1 MNVENR
7 THPPPSKTLP
17 PSTPVLPR
25 TSPGGEGGWELIV
38 EMQESD
44 YTAESPHM
52 LRNLTFLDKL
62 GVGGGV

>member
-44 YTAESPHM
+44 YTAESAPHAEKPHFY
-52 LRNLTFLDKL
+52 RQT
-62 GVGGGV
+62 GGGRGV